1 MNLEHKEFGSYNLYY
16 SYMRDIRSRQLF
28 HIQTMKSGQLW
39 TENEVE
45 QYQDLIEKY
54 ITDFRQI
61 AIEMNRTYS
70 QIRSHYYNLQ
80 RKPNVRALKINDK
93 LPNQSRTVNNSVNQM
108 VGGCTISSSQYLSL
122 YDSKQIKYIANPQ
135 YTYIIFEDLD

>member
-1 MNLEHKEFGSYNLYY
+1 
-16 SYMRDIRSRQLF
+16 
-28 HIQTMKSGQLW
+28 MKSGQLW

-54 ITDFRQI
+54 STDFRQI

-80 RKPNVRALKINDK
+80 RKHNVKAQKVKEPTQN
-93 LPNQSRTVNNSVNQM
+93 RTVSNSENQL
-108 VGGCTISSSQYLSL
+108 VSGIALNSSICNSQE
-122 YDSKQIKYIANPQ
+122 DTKQDKSNIRQVINLQ
-135 YTYIIFEDLD
+135 YRYIIFDNLY

>member
-1 MNLEHKEFGSYNLYY
+1 
-16 SYMRDIRSRQLF
+16 
-28 HIQTMKSGQLW
+28 MKSGQLW

-54 ITDFRQI
+54 STDFRQI

-80 RKPNVRALKINDK
+80 RKPNVRAQIANDK
-93 LPNQSRTVNNSVNQM
+93 LPDQNRTVSNSENQVVNERA
-108 VGGCTISSSQYLSL
+108 INSSLCYSQEDNSIQTK
-122 YDSKQIKYIANPQ
+122 SNINPK
-135 YTYIIFEDLD
+135 YTYIIFDDLD